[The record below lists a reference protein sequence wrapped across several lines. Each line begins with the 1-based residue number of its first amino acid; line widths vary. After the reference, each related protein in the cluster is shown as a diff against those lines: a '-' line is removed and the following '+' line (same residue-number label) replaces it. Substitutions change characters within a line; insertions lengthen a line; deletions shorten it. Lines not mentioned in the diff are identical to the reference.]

1 MERFL
6 RDSAEF
12 SPDNVLNWISDI
24 SRFHRIQ
31 GSKGLVEA
39 AEYVL
44 EELSR
49 MGLEAK
55 LLKDKYD
62 GKRWHLTLPSPIAW
76 ELVKG
81 SLEVPE
87 RTLTTAESPLLVMAH
102 SPSGEIDGEV
112 LPILR
117 QEDWERA
124 DGKVVLVGKDWRDAY
139 RRANEVGA
147 SGFIAYREGTGEFYP
162 YIGLFLTKEDLHWA
176 KIPAFAVPETVAK
189 ELMRKALSG
198 GIRVRGIVQTEI
210 KSSEILPM
218 VYAEVGEPP
227 YLLFTAHVCHPKPG
241 ANDNASGSAMLLEL
255 ARVLSK
261 RENGRFG
268 YAFLWVPE
276 YHGSQA
282 FIERAGAEEYY
293 AGINLDM
300 VGGSPD
306 RSGSTLMFVST
317 PFSRF
322 SVVSGAVEVALEL
335 SNSRGKSFSGSRLPV
350 MPLRAYPYEMGSDH
364 DIFNFFGVPSVMPIT
379 WPDRFYHSSGDT
391 VDKVSRE
398 TVSIIGRAVLSAALF
413 LSEGEK
419 SRIERLAKGYAR
431 KVLGEIEMRLEPKES
446 EKLVKVGLARDAEFL
461 GLELNLD
468 VETKAKPWLE
478 WKERGLISER
488 LIRSRA
494 LSLAEDFKKLT
505 EEKATVT
512 HLHELIMLGELLPEE
527 NAYRAIEEEYGSIEG
542 EKLKRLVEILEEIG
556 VVAVSS

>member
-12 SPDNVLNWISDI
+12 SSDNVLNWIAGI
-24 SRFHRIQ
+24 SHFHRIQ

-76 ELVKG
+76 EVIDG
-81 SLEVPE
+81 RLEVPG

-102 SPSGEIDGEV
+102 SPSGEVDGEV

-124 DGKVVLVGKDWRDAY
+124 EGKVVLVGKDWRDAY

-162 YIGLFLTKEDLHWA
+162 YIGLFLTKEDLNWA
-176 KIPAFAVPETVAK
+176 QIPAFAVPEAVAK
-189 ELMRKALSG
+189 GLIRRALSG
-198 GIRVRGIVQTEI
+198 GVEVRGTAETEI
-210 KSSEILPM
+210 KSSETLPM

-227 YLLFTAHVCHPKPG
+227 YLLFTAHICHPKPG
-241 ANDNASGSAMLLEL
+241 ANDNASGNAMLLEL

-282 FIERAGAEEYY
+282 FIERAGVEEYY

-300 VGGSPD
+300 VAGSPD
-306 RSGSTLMFVST
+306 RSESTLMFVRT

-322 SVVSGAVEVALEL
+322 SVVSGALEVAIEL

-350 MPLRAYPYEMGSDH
+350 MPFRAYPYEMGSDH

-391 VDKVSRE
+391 IDKVSRE
-398 TVSIIGRAVLSAALF
+398 TVAIVERAVLSAALF
-413 LSEGEK
+413 LSEEEK
-419 SRIERLAKGYAR
+419 RRIEQFARGYAR
-431 KVLGEIEMRLEPKES
+431 KVLGEIGMRLEPKES
-446 EKLVKVGLARDAEFL
+446 EKLVKAGLARDAEFL
-461 GLELNLD
+461 GLELNLE

-494 LSLAEDFKKLT
+494 PGLAEDFKKLT
-505 EEKATVT
+505 EERATVT
-512 HLHELIMLGELLPEE
+512 HLHELIMLGELLSEG
-527 NAYRAIEEEYGSIEG
+527 NAYRAIEEEYGSIER
-542 EKLKRLVEILEEIG
+542 EKLKRLVEILEEVG
-556 VVAVSS
+556 VVALSS